1 VGVRQLQ
8 TTQAAANCAVG
19 GYVRCS
25 MKKLHRSMKELHP
38 DIPLFDPEHQ
48 KTELIIVLCWV
59 RS

>member
-8 TTQAAANCAVG
+8 TTQAANCAVG
-19 GYVRCS
+19 GYVRCN
-25 MKKLHRSMKELHP
+25 MKKLHRNMKGLHL

-48 KTELIIVLCWV
+48 KTELIIVLCGV